1 MEGTKHAKAV
11 EDALSKKGSITSVLL
26 TGQKGKPSRSSKGIS
41 RNQKNLYQCLNSNKS
56 MTIDVELEGK
66 ANSIFSLC
74 IGLIVQRLASIP

>member
-1 MEGTKHAKAV
+1 
-11 EDALSKKGSITSVLL
+11 
-26 TGQKGKPSRSSKGIS
+26 
-41 RNQKNLYQCLNSNKS
+41 

>member
-11 EDALSKKGSITSVLL
+11 EDALSKKGFITSVLL
-26 TGQKGKPSRSSKGIS
+26 IRQKGKPSTSSKGVS
-41 RNQKNLYQCLNSNKS
+41 RNQNNLYQCLNSNKF